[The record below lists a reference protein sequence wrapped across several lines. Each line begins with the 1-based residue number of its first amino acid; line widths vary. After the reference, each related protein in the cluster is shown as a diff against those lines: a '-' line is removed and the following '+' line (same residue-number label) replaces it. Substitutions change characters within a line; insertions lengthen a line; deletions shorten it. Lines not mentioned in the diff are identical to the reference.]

1 MKAIKLTAI
10 AGAVLLSTSAM
21 ANVVTD
27 TANTVA
33 TGTVNAVKATSSAI
47 VDGGRTFLQTATKPA
62 AVSAEVGTLGYG
74 ANITW
79 DANDSTA
86 VVAGWTGGDVTDLV
100 GDDFSARGVDYT
112 VETDLSNPYLGVQ
125 LRPMKNWLTVNTGII
140 IPDNDVKVTAQANG
154 GTYKIDDVVYNA
166 ADVGSL
172 TGTLE
177 HRNKV
182 APYLTAGFRPTINN
196 NWGVFGEIGAAYMGE
211 TKATITSD
219 KSGSVTSADGATT
232 TDIAA
237 LTEQAEH
244 EIEDKGYAK
253 WAPIAKVGVT
263 YRF

>member
-27 TANTVA
+27 TASTVA

-86 VVAGWTGGDVTDLV
+86 VVAGWTGGDISISDKLSVNDV
-100 GDDFSARGVDYT
+100 KYD
-112 VETDLSNPYLGVQ
+112 VETDLSNPYVGVQ
-125 LRPMKNWLTVNTGII
+125 VRPMKNWLTVNTGII
-140 IPDNDVKVTAQANG
+140 IPDNTVTVTAKPDAEI
-154 GTYKIDDVVYNA
+154 KIDGTTYTNTEVE
-166 ADVGSL
+166 SL
-172 TGTLE
+172 TGTVKS
-177 HRNKV
+177 RNNV
-182 APYLTAGFRPTINN
+182 APYLTVGFRPTINN
-196 NWGVFGEIGAAYMGE
+196 NWGVFGEVGAAYTGKVDVDLQGTG
-211 TKATITSD
+211 TKGAEAAD
-219 KSGSVTSADGATT
+219 KAR
-232 TDIAA
+232 
-237 LTEQAEH
+237 Q
-244 EIEDKGYAK
+244 EIESETALK
-253 WAPIAKVGVT
+253 WAPIAKLGVT

>member
-27 TANTVA
+27 AA

-74 ANITW
+74 ANIAW
-79 DANDSTA
+79 DANESTA
-86 VVAGWTGGDVTDLV
+86 VVAGWTGGDLSVTDKLSV
-100 GDDFSARGVDYT
+100 NDVKYD

-125 LRPMKNWLTVNTGII
+125 LRPMKNWLTVNTGVI
-140 IPDNDVKVTAQANG
+140 IPDNKVTVTAKPDAEIKIA
-154 GTYKIDDVVYNA
+154 GTTYTSTEVE
-166 ADVGSL
+166 SL
-172 TGTLE
+172 TGTVQN
-177 HRNKV
+177 RNKV
-182 APYLTAGFRPTINN
+182 APYLTVGFRPTINN
-196 NWGVFGEIGAAYMGE
+196 NWGVFGELGAAYTGKVDVE
-211 TKATITSD
+211 LEGKGTK
-219 KSGSVTSADGATT
+219 GAE
-232 TDIAA
+232 AA
-237 LTEQAEH
+237 EKARQ
-244 EIEDKGYAK
+244 EIQSENALK